1 MKLAKAIFVT
11 STEAPGRNDRVAFLQ
26 STQPE
31 RRDCYVADLWLGEL
45 GVMAGDE
52 LYPLHMFRRL
62 TVDSLLEAMCE
73 STSSAREAFVG
84 AMERDYSEL
93 KNETISD
100 EPIDPLNIAKL
111 NIASKSQKRR
121 GRPPK
126 AR

>member
-1 MKLAKAIFVT
+1 MKLAKAIFVS

-62 TVDSLLEAMCE
+62 TVDSLLETLCE
-73 STSSAREAFVG
+73 STSAAREAFVG

-93 KNETISD
+93 KNETIGD
-100 EPIDPLNIAKL
+100 RPVEMLNV
-111 NIASKSQKRR
+111 ASKSQKRR

-126 AR
+126 VKP

>member
-31 RRDCYVADLWLGEL
+31 RRDCYVAELWLGEL

-62 TVDSLLEAMCE
+62 TFRRLTVDSSLAASDELPSA
-73 STSSAREAFVG
+73 AREAFVG
-84 AMERDYSEL
+84 AMGRDDA
-93 KNETISD
+93 ETETQRISA
-100 EPIDPLNIAKL
+100 ETVAMLNVAHK
-111 NIASKSQKRR
+111 AKRR

-126 AR
+126 PR

>member
-1 MKLAKAIFVT
+1 MKLAKAIFVS

-62 TVDSLLEAMCE
+62 TVDSSLAASDELPSA
-73 STSSAREAFVG
+73 AREAFVN
-84 AMERDYSEL
+84 AMGRDDA
-93 KNETISD
+93 ETETQRISA
-100 EPIDPLNIAKL
+100 ETLAMLNIAHK
-111 NIASKSQKRR
+111 AKRR

-126 AR
+126 PR

>member
-1 MKLAKAIFVT
+1 MKLAKAIFVS

-62 TVDSLLEAMCE
+62 TVDSSSLSNDESPVAARAAFIGAM
-73 STSSAREAFVG
+73 SSDLTGLAARESA
-84 AMERDYSEL
+84 
-93 KNETISD
+93 ET
-100 EPIDPLNIAKL
+100 P
-111 NIASKSQKRR
+111 KRR

>member
-1 MKLAKAIFVT
+1 MKLAKAIFIS

-62 TVDSLLEAMCE
+62 TVDSSLAAGDE
-73 STSSAREAFVG
+73 STSAAREAFVD
-84 AMERDYSEL
+84 AMSRDDA
-93 KNETISD
+93 ETETQRISA
-100 EPIDPLNIAKL
+100 ETVAMLNVAHK
-111 NIASKSQKRR
+111 AKRR

-126 AR
+126 VNT